1 MEFSSVAIAFGYL
14 LIASLIVIIITLVSI
29 IFIDFVIKRCVN
41 KENEMQHHAAILQQ
55 ATRRKLSSRRPVS
68 PYRYRYSKPTK
79 SAMRSYSE

>member
-29 IFIDFVIKRCVN
+29 IFIDFIIKHCISR
-41 KENEMQHHAAILQQ
+41 ENEMQHHAAILQQ

-68 PYRYRYSKPTK
+68 PYRYRHSKLTK
-79 SAMRSYSE
+79 GAMRSYSE